1 MTGKISLEYPNI
13 SLCQYPKKCG
23 NLFSIQSC
31 QVAVNYWIYDKKKKI
46 IVDSGSSRACGCN
59 YHKSSIHAEQRALE
73 YLRNH
78 KKNHKK
84 NKSLKVY
91 IWRWGKTGE
100 IKSTY
105 CCVSCSQLINKY
117 GYQDNIFTFD
127 NDNIPISAMK
137 TNPELSL
144 AYKIK
149 YDLAN

>member
-1 MTGKISLEYPNI
+1 MTDKINLEYPNI
-13 SLCQYPKKCG
+13 SLRQYPKKSD
-23 NLFSIQSC
+23 NLFSLQSC

-46 IVDSGSSRACGCN
+46 IVESGSSRACGCN
-59 YHKSSIHAEQRALE
+59 YHKSSIHAEQKALE
-73 YLRNH
+73 YLR
-78 KKNHKK
+78 KNTK

-91 IWRWGKTGE
+91 IWRWGKRGE

-105 CCVSCSQLINKY
+105 CCVSCSQLLNKY

>member
-1 MTGKISLEYPNI
+1 MTDKINLEYPNI
-13 SLCQYPKKCG
+13 SLRQYPKKSD
-23 NLFSIQSC
+23 NLFSLQSC

-46 IVDSGSSRACGCN
+46 IVESGSSRACGCN

-73 YLRNH
+73 YLR
-78 KKNHKK
+78 KNTK

-91 IWRWGKTGE
+91 IWRWGKRGE

-105 CCVSCSQLINKY
+105 CCISCSQLLHKY

-149 YDLAN
+149 YDLMN

>member
-1 MTGKISLEYPNI
+1 MTDKINEEYPNI
-13 SLCQYPKKCG
+13 SLRQYPKKSD
-23 NLFSIQSC
+23 NLFSLQSC
-31 QVAVNYWIYDKKKKI
+31 QVAVNYWVYEKKKKI
-46 IVDSGSSRACGCN
+46 IVESGSSRACGCN
-59 YHKSSIHAEQRALE
+59 YHKSSIHAEQKALE
-73 YLRNH
+73 YLR
-78 KKNHKK
+78 KNTK

-91 IWRWGKTGE
+91 IWRWGKRGE

-105 CCVSCSQLINKY
+105 CCVSCSQLLNKY

>member
-1 MTGKISLEYPNI
+1 MTDKINLEYPNI
-13 SLCQYPKKCG
+13 SLRQYPKKSD
-23 NLFSIQSC
+23 NLFSLQSC

-46 IVDSGSSRACGCN
+46 IVESGSSRACGCN
-59 YHKSSIHAEQRALE
+59 YHKSSIHAEQKALE
-73 YLRNH
+73 YLR
-78 KKNHKK
+78 KNTK

-91 IWRWGKTGE
+91 IWRWGKRGE

-105 CCVSCSQLINKY
+105 CCVSCSQLLNKY

-144 AYKIK
+144 AYMIK